1 MTYSSRIFHKFE
13 NRTTEIE
20 KCMSKVVLYPHNQEA
35 YKKIEQSIANGNK
48 KIAIS
53 HATGTGKSY
62 LIAKLCEDYNFEKKL
77 VLVPSKYIKENIL
90 KVLKECGIKNIHV
103 KTYQWLIKI
112 PDDVISEMD
121 YKVIALDEYHHD
133 TAKVWGDKVKTLINT
148 HPQTIFFGTS
158 ATPVRTDGINTID
171 VIFDGNC
178 VSELPLSKAIAKKIV
193 PTPKYIAALYALDER
208 LTELREKVEK
218 STNSKEEKEEF
229 YNKINSMRSQI
240 EKSYGMPIILNK
252 HIKDKTGK
260 FIIFCKNRKHLEE
273 IKNTVIEWFKVA
285 GFKNINTYVVHS
297 SYEGKDREYQAFC
310 SDTSDKLKLLFCVN
324 MLNEG
329 LHLKNISGVLLLRST
344 RSYIVLMQQIGRAIE
359 ASNSRTPIII
369 DAVNNFTYVKDGI
382 KLLQEIKEELEK
394 EEKSNKNFDKG
405 YFLDIDTFFI
415 TEYVCDVEKMLSEIE
430 DKLQNSINVDLLIE
444 HLIKYKNRYGNMI
457 VPIKYISEDGFKL
470 GRMCQIMRSKKN
482 GRCQGRGQVSY
493 LSDEEFS
500 KLNQIGFIWN
510 NIDECW
516 NKKFDLIKEYCDVCN
531 LTINDIQKD
540 TIYKNFKIGHWVKEQ
555 LRKIKN
561 GEYEN
566 SYKKNLLLE
575 NGLVLDNEFYN
586 WRKKYLEYISY
597 LKKNNLKCNQISKNA
612 VGELG
617 TRLYNFEHTCKRKY
631 KNGTLRDQKV
641 ELLKEYGFDFTFLRD
656 EKINVF
662 EEKIKKYLSNPNS
675 SSSRNWIQKT
685 KYRYNNEK
693 LNNEEMQLLK
703 KYNIVDNLGVF
714 YVITNPYIAI
724 YRHGQFLGKLY
735 KSARDVEENSLKD
748 LGRKIN
754 KKSIWSFC
762 SGSYKNDTIYDF
774 QFKYVTSRKDILDGV
789 DKPFL
794 NKNDLKYREKV
805 EYLSKFYPEKILR
818 STVYEDFRLGDW
830 LHGQRTKYKRGDL
843 SDLRLSFFKELG
855 VMSYLEP
862 KMKEGE

>member
-1 MTYSSRIFHKFE
+1 
-13 NRTTEIE
+13 
-20 KCMSKVVLYPHNQEA
+20 MSKVVLYHHNQEA

-208 LTELREKVEK
+208 LAELREKVEK

-260 FIIFCKNRKHLEE
+260 FIIFCKNKKHLEE

-285 GFKNINTYVVHS
+285 GFKDINTYVVHS
-297 SYEGKDREYQAFC
+297 SYKEKDREYQTFC

-329 LHLKNISGVLLLRST
+329 LHLKNVSGVLLLRST

-405 YFLDIDTFFI
+405 YFFNIDTFFI
-415 TEYVCDVEKMLSEIE
+415 TEYVCSVEKMLSEIE
-430 DKLQNSINVDLLIE
+430 DRLHYKSSFDIFVD
-444 HLIKYKNRYGNMI
+444 HLVEYKEQHGDLF
-457 VPIKYISEDGFKL
+457 VPYNYVTDDGFKL
-470 GRMCQIMRSKKN
+470 GSRCVEIRKKKN
-482 GRCQGRGQVSY
+482 GRKTY
-493 LSDEEFS
+493 LGNPIYLTNKEIE
-500 KLNQIGFIWN
+500 KLEQIGFIWDK
-510 NIDECW
+510 IDIVW
-516 NKKFDLIKEYCDVCN
+516 NEKFNLVKEYCSIN
-531 LTINDIQKD
+531 SLTINDISYSV
-540 TIYKNFKIGHWVKEQ
+540 IYKEIRIGAWVRNQ
-555 LRKIKN
+555 LNNIRIGK
-561 GEYEN
+561 YDN
-566 SYKKNLLLE
+566 SYKKDVLFE
-575 NGLVLDNEFYN
+575 YGLVLDKQFYN
-586 WRKKYLEYISY
+586 WYKNYLDYVSY
-597 LKKNNLKCNQISKNA
+597 LRKNGLKCNQLKKGA
-612 VGELG
+612 VGSSG
-617 TRLYNFEHTCKRKY
+617 IDLYDFEFTCK
-631 KNGTLRDQKV
+631 KNYRRGTLSNKKIK
-641 ELLKEYGFDFTFLRD
+641 LLEECGFDFTYFRD
-656 EKINVF
+656 KVLDIF
-662 EEKIKKYLSNPNS
+662 EDKIKKYLSDSKNDS
-675 SSSRNWIQKT
+675 SMYWIREIK
-685 KYRYNNEK
+685 KKYNNGK
-693 LNNEEMQLLK
+693 LSSDELSLLK
-703 KYNIVDNLGVF
+703 KYNIVDSFGVF
-714 YVITNPYIAI
+714 YNFNNPYVAA
-724 YRHGQFLGKLY
+724 YERGEFLGKLY
-735 KSARDVEENSLKD
+735 NSCKDVERNSLND
-748 LGRKIN
+748 FGIKIGAGTI
-754 KKSIWSFC
+754 SDFC
-762 SGSYKNDTIYDF
+762 AGNYPYNTIHGL
-774 QFKYVTSRKDILDGV
+774 QFKYVTSRDEILSGV
-789 DKPFL
+789 NKPDLSGL
-794 NKNDLKYREKV
+794 NLNFKNKV
-805 EYLSKFYPEKILR
+805 KYLSEIYPQKIPKNMI
-818 STVYEDFRLGDW
+818 YKNFRLGSW
-830 LHGQRTKYKRGDL
+830 LGKQRTLYKRGEL
-843 SDLRLSFFKELG
+843 SDLRLSFFKEFG
-855 VMSYLEP
+855 VTSYLEP
-862 KMKEGE
+862 ERKRG